1 MALTQ
6 SMEALNKANSYRS
19 AVSAKKREIFEMDL
33 HAGRAALA
41 DLIEHCDDPAL
52 LSGRLVDYLRAPR
65 RTGKEKSGRIMRDM
79 GIRRADCRL
88 RDLTTRQRQII
99 AHAVLNR
106 YRVDMLREVA

>member
-1 MALTQ
+1 MALSQ

-19 AVSAKKREIFEMDL
+19 AVSAKKREIFQMDIYT
-33 HAGRAALA
+33 GREALA
-41 DLIEHCDDPAL
+41 DLIENCDEPAL

-99 AHAVLNR
+99 AQAVLKG
-106 YRVDMLREVA
+106 YRVDMVKEAA